1 MLQKI
6 TKYFKLRTSTVVG
19 KKLSM
24 SGDDI
29 TSHLSIV
36 GSHLW
41 MTKSIVSSHLS
52 NNKNCGFILGIITL
66 RYPYSRNT

>member
-1 MLQKI
+1 
-6 TKYFKLRTSTVVG
+6 
-19 KKLSM
+19 M

-36 GSHLW
+36 GSHFW